1 MTILTISFTLVVVEK
16 LDGMREIYIH
26 TYIYIYLF
34 DIAATISIDTNFQ
47 LKFREG

>member
-16 LDGMREIYIH
+16 LDGMREYIH

-34 DIAATISIDTNFQ
+34 NIAATISIDTNFQ